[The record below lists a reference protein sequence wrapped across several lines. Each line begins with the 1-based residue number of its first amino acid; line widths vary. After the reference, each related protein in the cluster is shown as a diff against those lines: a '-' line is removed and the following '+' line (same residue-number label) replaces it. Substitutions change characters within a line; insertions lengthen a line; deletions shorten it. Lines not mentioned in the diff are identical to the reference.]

1 MSLLRSGKG
10 MALKQRV
17 EEAVEAAE
25 AANNSHEAGP
35 VDKRKKGAMT
45 QAAVGDCLK
54 DLK

>member
-17 EEAVEAAE
+17 EEAVE